1 MGYPSA
7 VCPGAPDAFAMSPF
21 TLLLGSNRHVL
32 RRTIG
37 LAALALVSTP
47 MGTAAPATARYRVI
61 REATPDG
68 QFLVL
73 RDETA
78 EVEAVVAPGF
88 GAELTSLRCTVRGRW
103 QELLYRAR
111 DYRATDG
118 WRGKAPIL
126 WPAIARNFPKD
137 MKVDLN
143 SQECAYDF
151 RGHRYPIPISGFV
164 RNMAWNVVRSQ
175 ADDGGVIVEL
185 TLSDSAETRAQY
197 PFSFR
202 LEVTYRLQE
211 GRLEMLHR
219 VVAGANNDAVMF
231 FSIGNHMTF
240 RMPLVDG
247 SDVKT
252 IQLETPSTIEH
263 LKDDATLPTGEQ
275 RARSFRAA
283 ARVVDLQFVP
293 AISLGGYTGDPWL
306 RLTDPA
312 GLALRITHHADSLP
326 PEPLVQFNIWGRPGD
341 GYLSPE
347 PVVGLQ
353 NSLNLRQ
360 GLIELSPGNAWS
372 WRVWI
377 DLERR

>member
-1 MGYPSA
+1 MILS
-7 VCPGAPDAFAMSPF
+7 
-21 TLLLGSNRHVL
+21 GSNRHVWQ
-32 RRTIG
+32 RAIG
-37 LAALALVSTP
+37 WAAFALVSAP
-47 MGTAAPATARYRVI
+47 IGTAAPSNSRYRVD
-61 REATPDG
+61 RESTPDG

-78 EVEAVVAPGF
+78 GVEAVVAPGF
-88 GAELTSLRCTVRGRW
+88 GAELTSLRCAVRGQW

-143 SQECAYDF
+143 AQDCAYDL
-151 RGHRYPIPISGFV
+151 RGRRYSIPISGFV
-164 RNMAWNVVRSQ
+164 RNMPWNVVLTQ
-175 ADDGGVIVEL
+175 ADEDGAVVEL
-185 TLSDSAETRAQY
+185 TIADSAETRAQY

-202 LEVTYRLQE
+202 LEVTYRLHG
-211 GRLEMLHR
+211 GRWEMLHR
-219 VVAGANNDAVMF
+219 VFAGANNDGVMF
-231 FSIGNHMTF
+231 FSIGNHITF
-240 RMPLVDG
+240 RMPLVEG
-247 SDVKT
+247 SDVER

-263 LKDDATLPTGEQ
+263 LKDDATLPTGER
-275 RARSFRAA
+275 RARSFRDA

-326 PEPLVQFNIWGRPGD
+326 REPLVQFNIWGRPGD

-360 GLIELSPGNAWS
+360 GLIELPPGKAWS

-377 DLERR
+377 DLERRSSAS